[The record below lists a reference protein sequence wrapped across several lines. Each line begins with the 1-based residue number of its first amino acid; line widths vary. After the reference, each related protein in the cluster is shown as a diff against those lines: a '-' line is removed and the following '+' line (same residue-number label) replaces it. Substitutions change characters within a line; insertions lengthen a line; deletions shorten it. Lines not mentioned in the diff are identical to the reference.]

1 MRDTYGSQVRVG
13 LLRVQALV
21 VLDVLEG
28 LVHQTSVAALVTLG
42 SGAFHQVLLAQ
53 RHHLAGLLEL
63 LTLQSS
69 GGTESPAG
77 ATLTLRRA
85 DRTRWWWRNESTQ
98 CQSFVA
104 VNFCVNLRAKAEG
117 TNRTTENKRIHPPAA
132 PWPIYSEL
140 APPVWQHQVKNVCW
154 GAERTGCALMEGGR
168 RGIGWVQ

>member
-85 DRTRWWWRNESTQ
+85 DRTQ
-98 CQSFVA
+98 CVLSFLHHQCESFVA
-104 VNFCVNLRAKAEG
+104 VNFCINLRAKAEG

-132 PWPIYSEL
+132 PWPCL
-140 APPVWQHQVKNVCW
+140 Q
-154 GAERTGCALMEGGR
+154 
-168 RGIGWVQ
+168 

>member
-53 RHHLAGLLEL
+53 LHHLAGLPEL

-69 GGTESPAG
+69 GGTESPAR

-85 DRTRWWWRNESTQ
+85 
-98 CQSFVA
+98 
-104 VNFCVNLRAKAEG
+104 
-117 TNRTTENKRIHPPAA
+117 
-132 PWPIYSEL
+132 
-140 APPVWQHQVKNVCW
+140 
-154 GAERTGCALMEGGR
+154 GR
-168 RGIGWVQ
+168 RWVNTR